1 MIRSKE
7 ENDDSSHR
15 LIHPKVANLTWNRFE
30 SEGLNMDTS
39 WTRFGMTLLAGGVS
53 SSLTDWLFM
62 GDWIYKR
69 FDHSPEI
76 WRYPGGLGETQA
88 IIWSSLFPFLTC
100 AVFILLCI
108 HLHLFSYRA
117 TIALALAIWLIGPL
131 PLTITNALF
140 MKLTLAVATAHLLGW
155 LVKLCLAAIAV
166 VVILG

>member
-1 MIRSKE
+1 MRLNLPPDRNLSKG
-7 ENDDSSHR
+7 D
-15 LIHPKVANLTWNRFE
+15 
-30 SEGLNMDTS
+30 LNMETS

-76 WRYPGGLGETQA
+76 WRFPGGHGEMRA
-88 IIWSSLFPFLTC
+88 IIWASFFPFLTC
-100 AVFILLCI
+100 AVFTLLCI

-117 TIALALAIWLIGPL
+117 TIGLALAIWLMGPL

-140 MKLTLAVATAHLLGW
+140 IKLSLAVAIAHSLGW
-155 LVKLCLAAIAV
+155 LVKLCLAAIAIV
-166 VVILG
+166 VVLA